1 MSSGLDIQGLVSY
14 LAKIMQEADMES
26 GGQKRGLEE
35 VDIWESSDYTRDKAL
50 EINVMDHLEQCLQ

>member
-1 MSSGLDIQGLVSY
+1 
-14 LAKIMQEADMES
+14 MES